1 MFPETWN
8 CIDSTAYLAPNPKE
22 NDMPIEFLGIAG
34 LNDGGETQP
43 RSGAS
48 FDKDYTLR
56 FARAHEDNGW
66 DRILFAYHSGA
77 PDPATAAA
85 YIATKL
91 DKLQILLAHRPNVSY
106 PTYAAKVFAT
116 LDQISDG
123 RITVH
128 FITGGSTAD
137 QAAEGD
143 YLSKDER
150 YARTGEYIQIV
161 KRAWTSREPFS
172 FHGEHYRFDDFVS
185 DIFPVQQPRPN
196 ISFGGSSAAAYAI
209 GAAES
214 DIYAVWGEP
223 LVNTAEQIQTIRDAA
238 AAAGRATPPR
248 IQAAFRPILGATE
261 ELAWKKAEDIL
272 GAIRSRNAALPEA
285 HARALAEP
293 ENAGSQRLLEIAERS
308 DRFDRALWTAP
319 AKASGGRGNS
329 NALVGT
335 PETVAAALLDYV
347 DLGVDVLS
355 ARGYDF
361 INDTVDF
368 GRYVIPIVREEV
380 AKRDAAKAAKAA
392 TDAAAAAGSES
403 SRTSQGGADRDAA

>member
-1 MFPETWN
+1 M
-8 CIDSTAYLAPNPKE
+8 S
-22 NDMPIEFLGIAG
+22 IEFLGIAG
-34 LNDGGETQP
+34 LNDGGETQA

-66 DRILFAYHSGA
+66 DRILFAYHSGS

-85 YIATKL
+85 FIASKL
-91 DKLQILLAHRPNVSY
+91 DHLKILLAHRPNVSY

-116 LDQISDG
+116 LDEISDG
-123 RITVH
+123 RLNVH

-143 YLSKDER
+143 FLTKDER

-161 KRAWTSREPFS
+161 KKALVHREPFS
-172 FHGEHYRFDDFVS
+172 FDGTHYKFDNFVS
-185 DIFPVQQPRPN
+185 DIWPHAGHVPE
-196 ISFGGSSAAAYAI
+196 ISFGGSSPAAYAI
-209 GAAES
+209 GAAEA

-223 LVNTAEQIQTIRDAA
+223 LANTAEQIRTITDAA
-238 AAAGRATPPR
+238 TAAGRASRPK
-248 IQAAFRPILGATE
+248 IQVAFRPIIAATE
-261 ELAWKKAEDIL
+261 ELAWQKAHDIL
-272 GAIRSRNAALPEA
+272 AKIEQRIGVYAANSFVGDLKN
-285 HARALAEP
+285 P
-293 ENAGSQRLLEIAERS
+293 ENAGSQRLLSIAEQG
-308 DRFDRALWTAP
+308 DRYDRALWTKP
-319 AKASGGRGNS
+319 AAVSGGRGNS

-347 DLGVDVLS
+347 DLGADILS

-361 INDTVDF
+361 VNDTVDF

-380 AKRDAAKAAKAA
+380 ARRDARAAKA
-392 TDAAAAAGSES
+392 DAAAEFETAKKEHAGAA
-403 SRTSQGGADRDAA
+403 A

>member
-1 MFPETWN
+1 M
-8 CIDSTAYLAPNPKE
+8 S
-22 NDMPIEFLGIAG
+22 IEFLGIAG
-34 LNDGGETQP
+34 LNDGGETQA

-66 DRILFAYHSGA
+66 DRILFAYHSGS

-85 YIATKL
+85 FIASKL
-91 DKLQILLAHRPNVSY
+91 DHLKILLAHRPNVSY

-116 LDQISDG
+116 LDEISDG
-123 RITVH
+123 RLNVH

-143 YLSKDER
+143 FLTKDER

-161 KRAWTSREPFS
+161 KKALVHREPFS
-172 FHGEHYRFDDFVS
+172 FDGAHYKFDNFVS
-185 DIFPVQQPRPN
+185 DIWPHAGHVPE
-196 ISFGGSSAAAYAI
+196 ISFGGSSPAAYAI
-209 GAAES
+209 GAAEA

-223 LVNTAEQIQTIRDAA
+223 LANTAEQIRTITDAA
-238 AAAGRATPPR
+238 TAAGRASRPK
-248 IQAAFRPILGATE
+248 IQVAFRPIIAATE
-261 ELAWKKAEDIL
+261 ELAWKKAHDIL
-272 GAIRSRNAALPEA
+272 GKIEQRIGVYAANSFVGDLKN
-285 HARALAEP
+285 P
-293 ENAGSQRLLEIAERS
+293 ENAGSQRLLSIAEQG
-308 DRFDRALWTAP
+308 DRYDRALWTKP
-319 AKASGGRGNS
+319 AAVSGGRGNS

-347 DLGVDVLS
+347 DLGADILS

-380 AKRDAAKAAKAA
+380 ARRDARAAKA
-392 TDAAAAAGSES
+392 DAAAEFETAKKEHAGAA
-403 SRTSQGGADRDAA
+403 A

>member
-1 MFPETWN
+1 
-8 CIDSTAYLAPNPKE
+8 
-22 NDMPIEFLGIAG
+22 MPIEFLGIAG
-34 LNDGGETQP
+34 LNDGGETHA
-43 RSGAS
+43 RTGAS

-85 YIATKL
+85 YIASKL
-91 DKLQILLAHRPNVSY
+91 DTLQILLAHRPNVSY

-123 RITVH
+123 RLAVH

-143 YLSKDER
+143 FLTKDER
-150 YARTGEYIQIV
+150 YARTGEYIRIV
-161 KRAWTSREPFS
+161 KQAWTSREPFS
-172 FHGEHYRFDDFVS
+172 FDGDHYRFDDFVS

-248 IQAAFRPILGATE
+248 IQVAFRPIIAPTE
-261 ELAWKKAEDIL
+261 ELAWQKAEEIL
-272 GAIRSRNAALPEA
+272 GAIERRTSTLPAA
-285 HARALAEP
+285 HARALATP
-293 ENAGSQRLLEIAERS
+293 ENAGSQRLLEIAERG

-335 PETVAAALLDYV
+335 PETVAAALLDYI
-347 DLGVDVLS
+347 DLGVDIVS

-361 INDTVDF
+361 VNDTIDF

-380 AKRDAAKAAKAA
+380 ARRDAAKAAGAN
-392 TDAAAAAGSES
+392 GSE
-403 SRTSQGGADRDAA
+403 RTGADRDAA